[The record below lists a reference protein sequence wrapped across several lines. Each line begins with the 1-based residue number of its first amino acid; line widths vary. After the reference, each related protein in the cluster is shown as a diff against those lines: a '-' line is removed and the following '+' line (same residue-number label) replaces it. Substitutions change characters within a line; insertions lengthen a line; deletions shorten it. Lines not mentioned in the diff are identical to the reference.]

1 MILSVMFSP
10 FAFHNF
16 SRNTYFSMLN
26 IFETTHTIAIQIKL
40 RPCLSRTRSRA
51 LPPHVN

>member
-10 FAFHNF
+10 FAFRNF

-26 IFETTHTIAIQIKL
+26 IFETTHSIVIQFDDQP
-40 RPCLSRTRSRA
+40 RSHSCYPEAVLSST
-51 LPPHVN
+51 